1 LDKAD
6 LRLFIRLQKAHI
18 FLIKERKRIKR
29 GIFLFVTRK
38 YYFRRYHMSKAGLK
52 KDIKRRKITFE
63 LETTDAKKVIL
74 MGDFNNWNPKK
85 HLMKKDG
92 NGIWTKT
99 VMLSPGEYEYKFLVD
114 GEWTEDHK
122 NYQKCLNRFGTL
134 NNIYKLP
141 S

>member
-1 LDKAD
+1 
-6 LRLFIRLQKAHI
+6 
-18 FLIKERKRIKR
+18 
-29 GIFLFVTRK
+29 
-38 YYFRRYHMSKAGLK
+38 MSKAGLK

-99 VMLSPGEYEYKFLVD
+99 VMLFPGEYEYKFLVD
-114 GEWTEDHK
+114 GEWTEDPK
-122 NYQKCLNRFGTL
+122 NDQKCLNRFGTL